1 MENQEQPKY
10 VLKFNETVRKTV
22 KDTNYKIKM
31 VVLII
36 IGITIVGS
44 LIFQDNLFTELGW
57 TARIILI
64 SLFIGTLFTGKTEK
78 IKSPIEIRFYD
89 DYLVVYREKRFYSK
103 KVSRKEFNKFSY
115 NDITSCEFDLNVK
128 RVEFIGKV
136 DATWYDY
143 NKDGSLP
150 QNPTYHRIVDGGIC
164 YFYTDLEP
172 ELDIVK
178 EIEEHST
185 IKVKVL

>member
-1 MENQEQPKY
+1 MNNNQIKY
-10 VLKFNETVRKTV
+10 VLKFNETVRKIV

-31 VVLII
+31 AVLII
-36 IGITIVGS
+36 IGIIIIGS

-57 TARIILI
+57 TSRIILI

-89 DYLVVYREKRFYSK
+89 DHLIVYREKRFYSN
-103 KVSRKEFNKFSY
+103 KVSRMEFNKFY
-115 NDITSCEFDLNVK
+115 YKDITKCDFSKNTKRLNIV
-128 RVEFIGKV
+128 GKIE
-136 DATWYDY
+136 AIWYDY
-143 NKDGSLP
+143 NKDNSVP
-150 QNPTYHRIVDGGIC
+150 SNPTYHRNVDGGIC
-164 YFYTDLEP
+164 YFYTDLE
-172 ELDIVK
+172 ENLDIVK

>member
-1 MENQEQPKY
+1 MNNNQPNY
-10 VLKFNETVRKTV
+10 VLKFNESVRKTV

-31 VVLII
+31 AVLII
-36 IGITIVGS
+36 IGIIIVGS

-103 KVSRKEFNKFSY
+103 KVSRMEY
-115 NDITSCEFDLNVK
+115 NQFFYKDITSCEYNVNVK
-128 RVEFIGKV
+128 RINIVGKIN
-136 DATWYDY
+136 ATWYDY
-143 NKDGSLP
+143 NKDGNIP
-150 QNPTYHRIVDGGIC
+150 QNPTYNRTVDGGIC

-172 ELDIVK
+172 ELDIIK
-178 EIEEHST
+178 EIEEHSS
-185 IKVKVL
+185 VKVIKR

>member
-1 MENQEQPKY
+1 MKNNKESNY
-10 VLKFNETVRKTV
+10 VLKFNESVRKTV

-31 VVLII
+31 AVLII
-36 IGITIVGS
+36 IGIIIVGS

-89 DYLVVYREKRFYSK
+89 DYLIVYREKRYYSK
-103 KVSRKEFNKFSY
+103 KVSRMEYNKFY
-115 NDITSCEFDLNVK
+115 YKDITKCEYNAKLK
-128 RVEFIGKV
+128 RIDIVGKIN
-136 DATWYDY
+136 ATWYDY
-143 NKDGSLP
+143 NKDGSIP
-150 QNPTYHRIVDGGIC
+150 QNPTYNRDVDGGIC
-164 YFYTDLEP
+164 YFYTDLE
-172 ELDIVK
+172 ENLDIVK

>member
-1 MENQEQPKY
+1 MNNNQPNY
-10 VLKFNETVRKTV
+10 VLKFNESVRKTV

-31 VVLII
+31 AVLII
-36 IGITIVGS
+36 IGIIIVGS

-103 KVSRKEFNKFSY
+103 KVSRMEY
-115 NDITSCEFDLNVK
+115 NQFFYKDITSCEYNVNVK
-128 RVEFIGKV
+128 RIDIVGKIN
-136 DATWYDY
+136 ATWYDY
-143 NKDGSLP
+143 NKDGNIP
-150 QNPTYHRIVDGGIC
+150 QNPTYNRTVDGGIC

-172 ELDIVK
+172 ELDIIK
-178 EIEEHST
+178 EIEEHSS
-185 IKVKVL
+185 VKVIKR